1 MTPDFNTSSSGC
13 VRGIGPAHTQLA
25 ELRAHAGI
33 AAHRLPVFRPNRT
46 IHCPVR
52 AGVAI
57 PHTRTAQQSARLE
70 PRPPEQSSRQSPLSR
85 VQRFVRFAVPWTKAF
100 TSDLS
105 CRFQNATVLNVTLFK
120 IANLYR
126 FSRRK
131 PLRSKLRAPAIG
143 GTTLHTGCLVRS
155 TPGKSGTAPETP
167 LAQSAL
173 ETDGIA
179 LFNRKR
185 LIRPKT
191 KCPQPVLRPRAFCAR
206 VRKQSMNHAQR
217 SFLPNDLRA
226 RVNRLAH
233 VAAQKHEIDER
244 ARILAE
250 LQRMQTSDAD
260 LRQLHHYLDN
270 Q

>member
-1 MTPDFNTSSSGC
+1 
-13 VRGIGPAHTQLA
+13 
-25 ELRAHAGI
+25 
-33 AAHRLPVFRPNRT
+33 
-46 IHCPVR
+46 
-52 AGVAI
+52 
-57 PHTRTAQQSARLE
+57 
-70 PRPPEQSSRQSPLSR
+70 
-85 VQRFVRFAVPWTKAF
+85 
-100 TSDLS
+100 
-105 CRFQNATVLNVTLFK
+105 
-120 IANLYR
+120 
-126 FSRRK
+126 
-131 PLRSKLRAPAIG
+131 
-143 GTTLHTGCLVRS
+143 
-155 TPGKSGTAPETP
+155 

-250 LQRMQTSDAD
+250 LQRMQTSGAD